1 MNEEYERFLSE
12 LSIRRKGARIAE
24 STGDCHHSSLPIE
37 KAATILVLRD
47 IHRPSEENISEMEP
61 VPQTKKSVRRS

>member
-1 MNEEYERFLSE
+1 MNEEYERLLSE

-37 KAATILVLRD
+37 KAETILVLRD
-47 IHRPSEENISEMEP
+47 IHRSSEVNGVSAP
-61 VPQTKKSVRRS
+61 